1 MSHYEQETNIKNV
14 AHQQFTTI
22 STFHLRHRGNTWT
35 KLKSLYFQNAGF
47 HSYML
52 PVVQHLYS
60 FLKALGQ
67 SYHVNEICVGVI
79 TSF

>member
-1 MSHYEQETNIKNV
+1 MKNV

-22 STFHLRHRGNTWT
+22 STFHLHYCGNTWT
-35 KLKSLYFQNAGF
+35 KLKSLYLQNAGF
-47 HSYML
+47 HSYVQ

-67 SYHVNEICVGVI
+67 SYHVNEICVRVI
-79 TSF
+79 T